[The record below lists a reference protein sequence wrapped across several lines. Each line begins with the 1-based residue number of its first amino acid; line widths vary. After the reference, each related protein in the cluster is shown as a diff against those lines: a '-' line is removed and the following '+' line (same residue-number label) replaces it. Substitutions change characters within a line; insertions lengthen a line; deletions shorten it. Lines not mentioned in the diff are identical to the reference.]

1 MNLYAGR
8 GQISNNAGPGTGRKQ
23 EGQAMKFNKTVI
35 STQPLQHP
43 PVAQPDTS
51 GGPRRLLRRLRG
63 RPVPLP
69 EAAPPEQPFLTRSD
83 PLKDDPFSCLPSIY
97 DPEADF
103 VVDSAY
109 GDIREFLTPEPDAPG
124 AATD

>member
-1 MNLYAGR
+1 
-8 GQISNNAGPGTGRKQ
+8 
-23 EGQAMKFNKTVI
+23 MKFNKTVI
-35 STQPLQHP
+35 STQPLQHS
-43 PVAQPDTS
+43 PVAPPDAS
-51 GGPRRLLRRLRG
+51 GSSRRLFRRLRG

-69 EAAPPEQPFLTRSD
+69 EQAAPPEQPFLTRSD

-124 AATD
+124 PATG